1 MRSPCSTGIFAAR
14 PYLLGGRPAMADF
27 GLWAQFYEAAT
38 DPTPGAIMR
47 ASAAN
52 VMAWVQRMVSPKADG
67 PFEAW
72 AALAPTLMPLLKDEV
87 GALFLP
93 WSVANSA
100 AIAGSAKT
108 FDVALGGTAWSQEP
122 QKYHARSLAEIRRK
136 YAAAKSAPGLE
147 AIMLDSDCLGPLA
160 QA

>member
-1 MRSPCSTGIFAAR
+1 
-14 PYLLGGRPAMADF
+14 MADF

-47 ASAAN
+47 AVAPN
-52 VMAWVQRMVSPKADG
+52 VMAWVQRMVTPKAEG
-67 PFEAW
+67 AFEAW
-72 AALAPTLMPLLKDEV
+72 PAVAPTLMPLLKEEV

-93 WSVANSA
+93 WSVANAA
-100 AIAGSAKT
+100 AIAAGEKT
-108 FDVALGGTAWSQEP
+108 FEMSLGGTTWAQEP

-136 YAAAKSAPGLE
+136 YDAAKAAPGLE
-147 AIMLDSDCLGPLA
+147 AILRDSGCLKWLA